1 MALKKLYNITTLM
14 TKEELY
20 LKTVFCCI
28 ACDGDI
34 ATEEVDL
41 VRDLCS
47 KNKDFCCL
55 DSGKY
60 LNSWIAEIN
69 EQGAMFLQSFLNE
82 LSSAD
87 LSKEEQLSLVTF
99 AIKAIEA
106 DNRIEYAEVKF
117 FKKIRARLTIS
128 DEAIL
133 EEHPDKEDF
142 LLPDIKIAEIP
153 QWDDSTHFSQISINT
168 AGS

>member
-1 MALKKLYNITTLM
+1 M

-41 VRDLCS
+41 VKDLCA
-47 KNKDFCCL
+47 KDNIFCNM
-55 DSGKY
+55 DSEIL

-69 EQGAMFLQSFLNE
+69 ERGGLFLQSYLEEIKSVELNV
-82 LSSAD
+82 
-87 LSKEEQLSLVTF
+87 KEQLLLVSL

-106 DNRIEYAEVKF
+106 DNRIEYSEVKF
-117 FKKIRARLTIS
+117 FKKIRSRLTIS

-133 EEHPDKEDF
+133 AEHPDKEDF
-142 LLPDIKIAEIP
+142 LLPDINITELP
-153 QWDDSTHFSQISINT
+153 QWDNNILFSQISISARIN
-168 AGS
+168 

>member
-1 MALKKLYNITTLM
+1 M

-34 ATEEVDL
+34 AAEEVDM
-41 VRDLCS
+41 VRDLCTKGNVFHS
-47 KNKDFCCL
+47 IDT
-55 DSGKY
+55 GKY

-69 EQGAMFLQSFLNE
+69 EHGAIFLQSYLNE
-82 LSSAD
+82 LSAAT
-87 LSKEEQLSLVTF
+87 LSEDEQLLLVSL

-117 FKKIRARLTIS
+117 FKKIRMRLPLS
-128 DEAIL
+128 DESIL
-133 EEHPDKEDF
+133 AEHPDKEDF
-142 LLPDIKIAEIP
+142 LLPDIKATETL
-153 QWDDSTHFSQISINT
+153 QWDDSTHFTLISIPT
-168 AGS
+168 AGD